1 MKIIEGPDG
10 FCDEIEKVFRGI
22 EKDCLVCNYPDCVG
36 LIWLIEEEVERL
48 YNLGVPL
55 IQVNN
60 GPTFLHSF
68 SEGTDGKIEL
78 AVRYPSC
85 KQLSLNNGIR
95 RCLIYQNRPFN
106 CRIYPLG
113 LETTGEGVAVWALH
127 LDCLFIANKINE
139 EQLEQIKQDLVLII
153 DHLHPSLVEEILS
166 TYLEVEE
173 VICFPDGENR
183 YVKVR
188 EVKKK

>member
-1 MKIIEGPDG
+1 MEIIEYLGR
-10 FCDEIEKVFRGI
+10 FCDEIDKLFQGI

-55 IQVNN
+55 IQLNN

-68 SEGTDGKIEL
+68 SEELDGKIEL

-113 LETTGEGVAVWALH
+113 LETTEEGVVVWALH
-127 LDCLFIANKINE
+127 LDCLFVVNKINKG
-139 EQLEQIKQDLVLII
+139 QLEQIKQDMASVIERLS
-153 DHLHPSLVEEILS
+153 PSLVERIFS
-166 TYLEVEE
+166 TYLKVEE

-183 YVKVR
+183 YTIVR
-188 EVKKK
+188 EVR